1 MAYAGVQKRVNEI
14 LEQGAEND
22 KTSKRVDLFLA
33 TLVIINIAAVALE
46 SVDSIGM
53 AYASLFAVI
62 ELVSVIIFTIEYLLR
77 LWSAQAKEPEFDLED
92 DDQPQRPRR
101 DYVFSFSGLIDL
113 FSILPFYLQ
122 AFFPGWDLRVLRTLR
137 LFRIFKLSNYNSA
150 LEDLFR
156 AIVEEK
162 RSFYAAFYLFVL
174 VFIVASSLI
183 YFAEHEAQ
191 PEVFGSI
198 PEAMYWAIITLT
210 TVGFGG
216 VTPITHAGKFIA
228 VLTAIM
234 GVSVVALMTGII
246 AHAFNNQ
253 MEKRKLVYQD
263 RVRHALADG
272 VVDAIETRSL
282 NQLRK
287 DFGLSK
293 QQADALL
300 EHVQKEHGID
310 D

>member
-1 MAYAGVQKRVNEI
+1 MAYHHAQRRVNEI
-14 LEQGAEND
+14 LEQGAD
-22 KTSKRVDLFLA
+22 DDLTSKRVDLFLA

-46 SVDSIGM
+46 SVDSIGS

-62 ELVSVIIFTIEYLLR
+62 EMVSVIIFTIEYILR
-77 LWSAQAKEPEFDLED
+77 FWSAKAKPPEYDGED
-92 DDQPQRPRR
+92 EILPHRPRR

-150 LEDLFR
+150 LEDLFH
-156 AIVEEK
+156 AVAEER

-210 TVGFGG
+210 TVGFGD
-216 VTPITHAGKFIA
+216 VTPVTHMGKFIA
-228 VLTAIM
+228 VLTALM

-246 AHAFNNQ
+246 AHAFGNQ
-253 MEKRKLVYQD
+253 MEKRKLVFKD
-263 RVRHALADG
+263 RLRFALADG
-272 VVDAIETRSL
+272 VVDAIEKRSL
-282 NQLRK
+282 DQLRK

-300 EHVQKEHGID
+300 KHVQDERGID

>member
-1 MAYAGVQKRVNEI
+1 MAYHQVQQRVNQV
-14 LEQGAEND
+14 LEQGQEHD
-22 KTSKRVDLFLA
+22 LISKRVDLFLA
-33 TLVIINIAAVALE
+33 ALVVINIVAVALE
-46 SVDSIGM
+46 SVASIGNT
-53 AYASLFAVI
+53 YASQFAAI

-77 LWSAQAKEPEFDLED
+77 FWSAKAKAPDYNDEETLRTH
-92 DDQPQRPRR
+92 RPRR

-122 AFFPGWDLRVLRTLR
+122 AFFPGLDLRVLRTLR
-137 LFRIFKLSNYNSA
+137 LLRIFKLSNYNSA
-150 LEDLFR
+150 LEDLVH
-156 AIVEEK
+156 AIVEERK
-162 RSFYAAFYLFVL
+162 SFYAAFYLFVL

-210 TVGFGG
+210 TVGFGD
-216 VTPITHAGKFIA
+216 VTPITHVGKFIA
-228 VLTAIM
+228 VITALM

-246 AHAFNNQ
+246 AHAFGNQ
-253 MEKRKLVYQD
+253 MEKRKLVFKD
-263 RVRHALADG
+263 RVRVALADG
-272 VVDAIETRSL
+272 VVDAVEKRSL
-282 NQLRK
+282 DQLRQ

-293 QQADALL
+293 RQADALL
-300 EHVQKEHGID
+300 KHVQEERGID

>member
-1 MAYAGVQKRVNEI
+1 MAYQHVQQRVNEI
-14 LEQGAEND
+14 LEQGAD
-22 KTSKRVDLFLA
+22 DDLISKRVDLFLA

-46 SVDSIGM
+46 SVQSIGT
-53 AYASLFAVI
+53 AYASLFALI
-62 ELVSVIIFTIEYLLR
+62 EMVSVIIFTIEYLLR
-77 LWSAQAKEPEFDLED
+77 LWSAKAKAPEYD
-92 DDQPQRPRR
+92 DEEGILSHRPRR

-150 LEDLFR
+150 LEDLFH
-156 AIVEEK
+156 AIVEERK
-162 RSFYAAFYLFVL
+162 SFYAAFYLFVL

-210 TVGFGG
+210 TVGFGD
-216 VTPITHAGKFIA
+216 VTPVTHVGKFIA
-228 VLTAIM
+228 VITAIM

-246 AHAFNNQ
+246 AHAFGNQ
-253 MEKRKLVYQD
+253 MEKRKLVFKD
-263 RVRHALADG
+263 RVRFALADG
-272 VVDAIETRSL
+272 VVDAVEKRSL
-282 NQLRK
+282 DQLRK
-287 DFGLSK
+287 DFGLSRR
-293 QQADALL
+293 QADALL
-300 EHVQKEHGID
+300 KHVQEERGID

>member
-1 MAYAGVQKRVNEI
+1 MAIHHVQKRVNQI
-14 LEQGAEND
+14 LEPSEIGD
-22 KTSKRVDLFLA
+22 KTSKRVDIFLA
-33 TLVIINIAAVALE
+33 TLVIVNIAAVALE
-46 SVDSIGM
+46 SVEAIDRQFGSI
-53 AYASLFAVI
+53 FAAI
-62 ELVSVIIFTIEYLLR
+62 ELVSVVIFSLEYILR
-77 LWSAQAKEPEFDLED
+77 FWSAKAKLPDED
-92 DDQPQRPRR
+92 DTGPHRPRR
-101 DYVFSFSGLIDL
+101 SYVFSFSGLIDL

-150 LEDLFR
+150 LEDLIH
-156 AIVEEK
+156 AIVEER

-191 PEVFGSI
+191 PEDFGSI
-198 PEAMYWAIITLT
+198 PEAMYWSIITLT
-210 TVGFGG
+210 TVGFGD
-216 VTPITHAGKFIA
+216 VTPVTHAGKFIA

-253 MEKRKLVYQD
+253 MEKRKLIFQA
-263 RVRHALADG
+263 RVRHAMADG
-272 VVDAIETRSL
+272 IVDAVESRSL
-282 NQLRK
+282 NQLRQ

-300 EHVQKEHGID
+300 QHVQEERGID